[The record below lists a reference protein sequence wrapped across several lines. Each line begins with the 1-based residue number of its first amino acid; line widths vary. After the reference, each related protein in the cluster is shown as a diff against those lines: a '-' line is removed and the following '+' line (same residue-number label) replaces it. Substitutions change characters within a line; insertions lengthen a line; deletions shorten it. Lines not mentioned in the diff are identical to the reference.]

1 MRNGGEGFPRV
12 IQVSRVEENS
22 SPGRRPKTPH
32 TPAVTPTTSSGLLA
46 HRTGQESSERRK
58 RLGNSFPADN
68 TVSLPRRQ
76 THAPDSFV
84 PSAAHRSCGSLQSKR
99 STSRANNSSSRA
111 AVYAGEKQRDAPR
124 RGGPGGSFAPACRAL
139 VGARA
144 SDDERHD
151 GNSMSSRHAGSHSNA
166 GGKCL
171 SLQKCVFLFPN
182 LKQFSLVQ
190 IALSDRALWYPGGAR
205 GSH

>member
-1 MRNGGEGFPRV
+1 M
-12 IQVSRVEENS
+12 
-22 SPGRRPKTPH
+22 
-32 TPAVTPTTSSGLLA
+32 LA

-58 RLGNSFPADN
+58 RLWGIVFPQTTRCRCPGGKRTRP
-68 TVSLPRRQ
+68 TVSFQVQHTGAAARSR
-76 THAPDSFV
+76 V
-84 PSAAHRSCGSLQSKR
+84 SAAHPVPT
-99 STSRANNSSSRA
+99 STSSRA
-111 AVYAGEKQRDAPR
+111 AVHAGEKQRDAPR
-124 RGGPGGSFAPACRAL
+124 RGGPGGSFAPAGRAL

-151 GNSMSSRHAGSHSNA
+151 GNSMSSRHAGSHSNT

-190 IALSDRALWYPGGAR
+190 IALSDRAMPSHLADLAVRSPGGLCRPVPFKALTQS
-205 GSH
+205 SH

>member
-1 MRNGGEGFPRV
+1 M
-12 IQVSRVEENS
+12 
-22 SPGRRPKTPH
+22 
-32 TPAVTPTTSSGLLA
+32 LA

-111 AVYAGEKQRDAPR
+111 AVHAGEKQRDAPR

-190 IALSDRALWYPGGAR
+190 IALSDRAYGVWREWKVDRRVWWGRVAKGLGRPWAR
-205 GSH
+205 LCFD

>member
-1 MRNGGEGFPRV
+1 M
-12 IQVSRVEENS
+12 
-22 SPGRRPKTPH
+22 
-32 TPAVTPTTSSGLLA
+32 LA

-111 AVYAGEKQRDAPR
+111 AVHAGEKQRDAPR

-151 GNSMSSRHAGSHSNA
+151 GNSMPSACLHGMLDHTRITLKRRRKGSFA
-166 GGKCL
+166 TEMC
-171 SLQKCVFLFPN
+171 FPPPN
-182 LKQFSLVQ
+182 LKQLSHVQ
-190 IALSDRALWYPGGAR
+190 IALSDRAFRNW
-205 GSH
+205 

>member
-1 MRNGGEGFPRV
+1 M
-12 IQVSRVEENS
+12 
-22 SPGRRPKTPH
+22 
-32 TPAVTPTTSSGLLA
+32 LA

-111 AVYAGEKQRDAPR
+111 AVHAGEKQRDAPQ
-124 RGGPGGSFAPACRAL
+124 RGGPGGSFAPAGRAL

-151 GNSMSSRHAGSHSNA
+151 GNSMSSRHAGSHSNT

-190 IALSDRALWYPGGAR
+190 IALSDRARRSHR
-205 GSH
+205 GSSEEATPGRVPYSPYYSITCITNCITICETLVLRIIQE

>member
-1 MRNGGEGFPRV
+1 MGVVQLQASGGE
-12 IQVSRVEENS
+12 SM
-22 SPGRRPKTPH
+22 
-32 TPAVTPTTSSGLLA
+32 
-46 HRTGQESSERRK
+46 
-58 RLGNSFPADN
+58 
-68 TVSLPRRQ
+68 
-76 THAPDSFV
+76 
-84 PSAAHRSCGSLQSKR
+84 R

-111 AVYAGEKQRDAPR
+111 AVHAGEKQRDAPR
-124 RGGPGGSFAPACRAL
+124 RGGPGGSFAPAGRAL

-190 IALSDRALWYPGGAR
+190 IALSDRADHNDMILDPYMALTPKRQG
-205 GSH
+205 